1 MVPLVE
7 SLNLSQ
13 VGCLRS
19 TFGNFS
25 PKANTLIR
33 RLNRGVYRGSNR
45 TQNTA
50 PRDHR
55 GPVVRTVETVQTFLT
70 TAEVDHLVADYEAG
84 AGVLELAEKYGIHR
98 ATVFAHLRRR
108 EVPRRHPGLSDYEQA
123 EAVRLSQDGMS
134 MRAIGRQMGVD
145 RKAVR
150 VALVDAGMLS
160 FKSSDPPS
168 LRAGDSTSRGR
179 RPRNPG
185 QIGDQ
190 PSGHIIRIENRI
202 ARRLHPDP

>member
-1 MVPLVE
+1 
-7 SLNLSQ
+7 
-13 VGCLRS
+13 
-19 TFGNFS
+19 
-25 PKANTLIR
+25 
-33 RLNRGVYRGSNR
+33 
-45 TQNTA
+45 
-50 PRDHR
+50 
-55 GPVVRTVETVQTFLT
+55 VRTVETVQTFLT